1 MKNNLKNTGKV
12 STLFIISFCLC
23 LTFFYGCKQDDKLD
37 SKHYFCES
45 KINGISYNDFST
57 LRELSEEEVSYPFS
71 ANERI
76 TVNNK
81 KAIAHL
87 QFKLGNENNK
97 EDSCQLYGG
106 IAFPK
111 GEKFPLLNKE
121 YTINYN
127 HDFET
132 DKLSDLIEYDYLYN
146 QRKKALG
153 TLPIGLILLKYKDK
167 NGEWMEHEISLKGK
181 LIFKSYNSKN
191 HKYKGSFRLHRDS
204 YEGDEREFKISGE
217 FNVNIAQVDL

>member
-1 MKNNLKNTGKV
+1 MKNNLKNTRKI
-12 STLFIISFCLC
+12 STLFVISFCLC
-23 LTFFYGCKQDDKLD
+23 LTLFSSCKRHDILE
-37 SKHYFCES
+37 SKHFFCETM
-45 KINGISYNDFST
+45 INGILYNDSPT
-57 LRELSEEEVSYPFS
+57 LRELLGQIGYPFS
-71 ANERI
+71 TKERI
-76 TVNNK
+76 LVNNK
-81 KAIAHL
+81 DAIAHL
-87 QFKLGNENNK
+87 QFKLVNSNNK
-97 EDSCQLYGG
+97 EDFCYLYGG
-106 IAFPK
+106 IAFSK
-111 GEKFPLLNKE
+111 DEKFPLLNKE